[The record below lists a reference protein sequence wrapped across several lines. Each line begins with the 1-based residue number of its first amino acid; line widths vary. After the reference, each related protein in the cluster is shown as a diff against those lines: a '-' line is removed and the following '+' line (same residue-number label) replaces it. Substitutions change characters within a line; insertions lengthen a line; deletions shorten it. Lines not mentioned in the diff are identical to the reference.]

1 MANDGETLE
10 TMRDFIFLSSKI
22 AADGDCR
29 HEIKRCL
36 LLGRKAM
43 PNPDSILK
51 KQRHHFAKKGP
62 SSQSYSF
69 SSSHVQCESWTIKI
83 SECWRIVMLEKT
95 LESPL
100 DCKEIKPVSPKGNQP
115 WIVIGRTKAEA
126 ESPILWPPM
135 WRADLLEK
143 TLMLGRIEGR
153 RRRARQRMR
162 WLHGITDSMGRNLSK
177 LCPCEGQGSLTC
189 CSPWGLNELDMT
201 EW

>member
-10 TMRDFIFLSSKI
+10 IVRDFIFLSSKI

-36 LLGRKAM
+36 LLGRKAV

-62 SSQSYSF
+62 SSQSYGF

-83 SECWRIVMLEKT
+83 SECWRIVMPEKT

-100 DCKEIKPVSPKGNQP
+100 ECKEIKPVNIQFQ
-115 WIVIGRTKAEA
+115 WIFTGRTSSEAEA
-126 ESPILWPPM
+126 ETPILRQPNVKNQLIGKDFE
-135 WRADLLEK
+135 AGKESGQEEK
-143 TLMLGRIEGR
+143 GT
-153 RRRARQRMR
+153 
-162 WLHGITDSMGRNLSK
+162 
-177 LCPCEGQGSLTC
+177 
-189 CSPWGLNELDMT
+189 T
-201 EW
+201 ED